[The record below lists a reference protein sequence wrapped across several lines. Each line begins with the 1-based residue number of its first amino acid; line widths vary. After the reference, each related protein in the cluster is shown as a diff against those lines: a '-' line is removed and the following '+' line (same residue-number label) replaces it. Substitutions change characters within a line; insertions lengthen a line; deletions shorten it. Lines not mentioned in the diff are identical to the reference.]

1 MLNLEQRGFYKG
13 VNLGG
18 WFSQCDY
25 HPEKMDHFI
34 TEQDFKIISAWGLDH
49 VRIPID
55 YNILELN
62 DGLLRIDK
70 AIAMCKAYGLHTVLD
85 LHKTKGFSFDNYAEH
100 EEGFFENKIYQ
111 EHFYNIWECF
121 AQRYGQDSQQVAFEL
136 LNEVTEKYY
145 LPAWNEIADTCIQ
158 RIRTFAPDVLI
169 LVGSYENNSPETVKY
184 LNPPYDP
191 HVIYNMH
198 CYEPL
203 KFTHQGAYWTDKIN
217 PDERFRFSE
226 INITENYFEQLF
238 ASAIVKAQE
247 NHTVLYCGEYGMI
260 DRAEPEDILKWFQ
273 VIHSVFET
281 YNIGRCAWN
290 YKELDFGLSNPRLN
304 GIREELLKN
313 L

>member
-25 HPEKMDHFI
+25 NPEKMDRFM
-34 TEQDFKIISAWGLDH
+34 TEQDFKIISTWGIDH

-55 YNILELN
+55 YNILEL
-62 DGLLRIDK
+62 DGGLLRIDK

-85 LHKTKGFSFDNYAEH
+85 LHKTIGFSFDDYAEH

-111 EHFYNIWECF
+111 ERFYKIWECF
-121 AQRYGQDSQQVAFEL
+121 AERYGRDSQQVAFEL
-136 LNEVTEKYY
+136 LNEVTEKRY

-158 RIRTFAPDVLI
+158 RIRKFAPDVLI

-184 LNPPYDP
+184 LNPPYDQ

-217 PDERFRFSE
+217 PEKRFDFSE
-226 INITENYFEQLF
+226 CNITEDYFEQLF
-238 ASAIVKAQE
+238 ASAIAKAQE
-247 NHTVLYCGEYGMI
+247 NHTVLYCGEYGVI
-260 DRAEPEDILKWFQ
+260 NRTKPEDMLKWFQ
-273 VIHSVFET
+273 VIHTVFEK
-281 YNIGRCAWN
+281 YKIARCAWN
-290 YKELDFGLSNPRLN
+290 YKALDFGLSDTRLD
-304 GIREELLKN
+304 GVREEILKK